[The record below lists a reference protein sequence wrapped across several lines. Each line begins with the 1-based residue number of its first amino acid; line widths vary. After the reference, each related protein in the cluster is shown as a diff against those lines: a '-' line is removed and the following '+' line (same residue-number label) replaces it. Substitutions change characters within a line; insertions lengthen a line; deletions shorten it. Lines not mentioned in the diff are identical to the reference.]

1 MKFGELL
8 NKCLDIIDN
17 NRKAIITVSLSILGL
32 ILLALVFFVS
42 SDEVSVGNEANILL
56 KNIEQRKYSIALE
69 NYQEWEK
76 EFSTSKMNR
85 LNKSVSKKINKLL
98 LDSGDRYIDDQ
109 ISKEYYLGLINTIN
123 SLENI
128 NIDLKKI
135 VDQASRVDE
144 MYANENIDYE
154 KAISYISTLDVLNG
168 IGNSIDIYKHNISQ
182 NYESRNMYQ
191 RANEYQKNK
200 EYHEAIQ
207 SYNKVVESDKK
218 YYDLAQKQ
226 KEQCIKLMYDYYI
239 EKSKSANKDGNY
251 EEALQYIDYLK
262 EYYPNDDIISKL
274 ETEYKKNLSLYTLT
288 SDDILNLISNRSGKN
303 KANLSVNSFQQ
314 MIDDKK
320 YYYVEVY
327 EYDELVDEV
336 LIDAKDKLIYSYKD
350 ENKDYKTNYSDGY
363 FKVKSDGTIQ
373 IAASEDKAKFIL
385 ENKLKENNVKYKQVS
400 ALQKEKIYR
409 YVSNKVDVD
418 KILNKEA
425 DICYYLLVN
434 KGFFRGKDVYI
445 VNMYS
450 EKVYKITK
458 DSIEEY

>member
-1 MKFGELL
+1 MGKIMKFGELL

-154 KAISYISTLDVLNG
+154 KAI
-168 IGNSIDIYKHNISQ
+168 
-182 NYESRNMYQ
+182 
-191 RANEYQKNK
+191 
-200 EYHEAIQ
+200 
-207 SYNKVVESDKK
+207 
-218 YYDLAQKQ
+218 
-226 KEQCIKLMYDYYI
+226 
-239 EKSKSANKDGNY
+239 
-251 EEALQYIDYLK
+251 
-262 EYYPNDDIISKL
+262 
-274 ETEYKKNLSLYTLT
+274 
-288 SDDILNLISNRSGKN
+288 
-303 KANLSVNSFQQ
+303 
-314 MIDDKK
+314 
-320 YYYVEVY
+320 
-327 EYDELVDEV
+327 
-336 LIDAKDKLIYSYKD
+336 
-350 ENKDYKTNYSDGY
+350 
-363 FKVKSDGTIQ
+363 
-373 IAASEDKAKFIL
+373 
-385 ENKLKENNVKYKQVS
+385 
-400 ALQKEKIYR
+400 
-409 YVSNKVDVD
+409 
-418 KILNKEA
+418 
-425 DICYYLLVN
+425 
-434 KGFFRGKDVYI
+434 
-445 VNMYS
+445 
-450 EKVYKITK
+450 
-458 DSIEEY
+458 

>member
-17 NRKAIITVSLSILGL
+17 NRKAIIAVSLSILGL

-226 KEQCIKLMYDYYI
+226 KEQCIKL
-239 EKSKSANKDGNY
+239 K
-251 EEALQYIDYLK
+251 
-262 EYYPNDDIISKL
+262 
-274 ETEYKKNLSLYTLT
+274 
-288 SDDILNLISNRSGKN
+288 
-303 KANLSVNSFQQ
+303 
-314 MIDDKK
+314 
-320 YYYVEVY
+320 
-327 EYDELVDEV
+327 
-336 LIDAKDKLIYSYKD
+336 
-350 ENKDYKTNYSDGY
+350 
-363 FKVKSDGTIQ
+363 
-373 IAASEDKAKFIL
+373 
-385 ENKLKENNVKYKQVS
+385 
-400 ALQKEKIYR
+400 
-409 YVSNKVDVD
+409 
-418 KILNKEA
+418 
-425 DICYYLLVN
+425 
-434 KGFFRGKDVYI
+434 
-445 VNMYS
+445 
-450 EKVYKITK
+450 
-458 DSIEEY
+458 